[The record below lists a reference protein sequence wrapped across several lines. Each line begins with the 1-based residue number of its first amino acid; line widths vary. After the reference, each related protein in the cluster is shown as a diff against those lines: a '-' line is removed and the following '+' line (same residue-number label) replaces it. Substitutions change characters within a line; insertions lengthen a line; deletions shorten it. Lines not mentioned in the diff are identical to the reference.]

1 MKGQSFTDTWI
12 AGITYGEDGLHG
24 LNGWESS
31 TSGTHAAEESLIVV
45 LIKRDCIFKG
55 KRATA
60 RWQKASNDN
69 KLAKEAYIFTLRIV
83 EE

>member
-1 MKGQSFTDTWI
+1 VKGQSFTDTWI

-55 KRATA
+55 KRGNS
-60 RWQKASNDN
+60 QM
-69 KLAKEAYIFTLRIV
+69 AKSEQRQ
-83 EE
+83 